1 MKEALCGKMKLLCI
15 TVCTL
20 LLLTGYHTQVQASA
34 SLDLAEIR
42 QQFETAIQND
52 EHQVS
57 FTTSANYTLGQIL
70 QQLSKAAENQHM
82 KFTGEYT
89 YQMQVMDEQVNYTF
103 KFTKNS
109 LLKVKYIKNKAA
121 AYKAA
126 LAALKNRDYTA
137 KYYSDNSYYDVFRLM
152 LQQHPEYNYD
162 TIIWKSSNGTYG
174 YRISSE
180 LTESEQAAKMRAA
193 DKKAESVVKNKF
205 KKGMTTAQKL
215 KTIHDYLMNAC
226 SYDYSLTDIDGYEDA
241 LTAYGALVKKKAVCQ
256 GYTAAFNLIAY
267 KAGIYSIAVCGT
279 VSSGKHAWNYVK
291 CGKSYYY
298 IDCTW
303 DKTLQTGKSIR
314 YDYFKVTKA
323 VLMQN
328 HAWDTKRFS
337 SKYLKYC
344 KYLF

>member
-1 MKEALCGKMKLLCI
+1 MKAALSGKMKLLYA
-15 TVCTL
+15 TVCIL
-20 LLLTGYHTQVQASA
+20 LLLICNHTQVRAAA

-42 QQFETAIQND
+42 QQFETAIQNN
-52 EHQVS
+52 EQQVT
-57 FTTSANYTLGQIL
+57 FTTSANYTLGQML
-70 QQLSKAAENQHM
+70 QQLSKAAENQQM

-89 YQMQVMDEQVNYTF
+89 YQMQVLDGQVNYTF

-126 LAALKNRDYTA
+126 LAALKNRDYTT

-162 TIIWKSSNGTYG
+162 TIVWKNSNGTYG

-193 DKKAESVVKNKF
+193 DKKAASFVKNKL
-205 KKGMTTAQKL
+205 KKGMTTTQKL
-215 KTIHDYLMNAC
+215 KAIHDYLMNQC
-226 SYDYSLTDIDGYEDA
+226 SYDYGLTDIDGYEDS

-256 GYTAAFNLIAY
+256 GYTGAFNLIAH

-279 VSSGKHAWNYVK
+279 VSSGKHAWNYIK

-303 DKTLQTGKSIR
+303 DKTLQKGKTIC
-314 YDYFKVTKA
+314 YDYFKVTKN

-328 HAWDTKRFS
+328 HNWDTKRFAS
-337 SKYLKYC
+337 DYLKYC